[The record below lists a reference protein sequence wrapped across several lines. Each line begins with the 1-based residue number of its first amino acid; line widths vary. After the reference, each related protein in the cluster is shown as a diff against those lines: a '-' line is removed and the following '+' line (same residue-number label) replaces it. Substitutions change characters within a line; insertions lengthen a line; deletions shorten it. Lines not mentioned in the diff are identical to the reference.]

1 MQFSMHIWTVANRLS
16 LSVVHTDQFSVEYVE
31 TFLRTMRNVLLRF
44 SRAWQ
49 EDGVVPVNEPTAEP
63 VTEPAAKP
71 AEPAAEHAAQ

>member
-1 MQFSMHIWTVANRLS
+1 M
-16 LSVVHTDQFSVEYVE
+16 EYVE

-49 EDGVVPVNEPTAEP
+49 EDGVVPVIEPTAEP